1 MVITEYSPVV
11 KQVKPINFLF
21 FRTETTIGEL
31 SSFLSV
37 ANELFKEAFEK
48 NLRVTGPVHW
58 HYFGFN
64 GDFTKPFTLEI
75 ALPVSEI
82 LSEYDGQFH
91 FKRTESFQCVSI
103 IHEGSW
109 LEIPK
114 SYEKLFHFATK
125 KKLNPVGVNREIYI
139 NADFND
145 PEANITEIQLGVIE

>member
-1 MVITEYSPVV
+1 MVISDYAPVV

-31 SSFLSV
+31 AGFLSV

-58 HYFGFN
+58 HYLGFT
-64 GDFTKPFTLEI
+64 GDVTKPFTLEV
-75 ALPVSEI
+75 ALPVSNI
-82 LSEYDGQFH
+82 LGDYDGQFH

-103 IHEGSW
+103 THEGNW

-114 SYEKLFHFATK
+114 SYEKLFQFALK
-125 KKLNPVGVNREIYI
+125 KKLRPVGVNREIYI

-145 PEANITEIQLGVIE
+145 PDANITEIQLGVTE